1 MQDFVNE
8 LIVGIA
14 LKNPIFW
21 IIIIGAILSTVFYK
35 KMIGMMGEFWTKCEL
50 RKLSK
55 EYLVLNDIMLRTED
69 KKTHQIDH
77 IVVSKYGIFVIET
90 KHYNGYITG
99 NDYDKKWCFKAGEN
113 KYYINNPVHQN
124 YGHMKALEEIF
135 DLKEEKFIPL
145 ICITSNAKTKISSS
159 NVVRVYELVNRIT
172 SYKNEVL
179 EDYQEIYKRLIELNI
194 TNKNERK
201 NHNKMAEIEKE
212 KKDFSLKNKCPKCG
226 GELIARKRQI
236 WSFFR
241 LLKFS

>member
-35 KMIGMMGEFWTKCEL
+35 KIIGMMGEFWTKCEL

-99 NDYDKKWCFKAGEN
+99 NDYDKKWCFKAGKN
-113 KYYINNPVHQN
+113 KYYINNPVRQN

-159 NVVRVYELVNRIT
+159 NVVRVYELVNKIT
-172 SYKNEVL
+172 SYKNEIL

-226 GELIARKRQI
+226 GELITRKR
-236 WSFFR
+236 
-241 LLKFS
+241 

>member
-99 NDYDKKWCFKAGEN
+99 NDYDKK
-113 KYYINNPVHQN
+113 
-124 YGHMKALEEIF
+124 
-135 DLKEEKFIPL
+135 
-145 ICITSNAKTKISSS
+145 
-159 NVVRVYELVNRIT
+159 
-172 SYKNEVL
+172 
-179 EDYQEIYKRLIELNI
+179 
-194 TNKNERK
+194 
-201 NHNKMAEIEKE
+201 
-212 KKDFSLKNKCPKCG
+212 
-226 GELIARKRQI
+226 
-236 WSFFR
+236 
-241 LLKFS
+241 

>member
-55 EYLVLNDIMLRTED
+55 EYLVLNDVMLRTED

-99 NDYDKKWCFKAGEN
+99 NDYDKKWCFKAGKN

-159 NVVRVYELVNRIT
+159 NVVRVYELVNRIA

-179 EDYQEIYKRLIELNI
+179 EDYQEIYKRLVELNI

-226 GELIARKRQI
+226 GELITRKR
-236 WSFFR
+236 
-241 LLKFS
+241 